1 MQENENILC
10 VEVVLSKYFIDMQTS
25 GAKDV
30 MQHVRGML
38 SGSGV
43 RKNEIREAR
52 KRLGIKTENADGEYI
67 WTWKNPIDPETMWK
81 LKSEEILKC
90 GRARSKKS

>member
-25 GAKDV
+25 GAKEV

-90 GRARSKKS
+90 GRVRSKKS

>member
-10 VEVVLSKYFIDMQTS
+10 AEVVLSKYFIDVQTS
-25 GAKDV
+25 GAKEV
-30 MQHVRGML
+30 MRHVRGML

-81 LKSEEILKC
+81 LKNEEILKC

>member
-25 GAKDV
+25 SAKEV

-90 GRARSKKS
+90 GRVRSKKS

>member
-10 VEVVLSKYFIDMQTS
+10 VEVVLSKYFIGVQTS
-25 GAKDV
+25 GAKEV
-30 MQHVRGML
+30 TQHVRGML

-52 KRLGIKTENADGEYI
+52 KRLGIKTENVNGEYI
-67 WTWKNPIDPETMWK
+67 WTWKNPIDPETMLK

-90 GRARSKKS
+90 GRVRLKKS